1 MSWKR
6 KGVLNWIDKDVASL
20 MYVKVK
26 VREVLILKQQPKFY
40 ITNLSQS
47 NNNWE

>member
-1 MSWKR
+1 MSWNWKE
-6 KGVLNWIDKDVASL
+6 VLNWIDKDVASL
-20 MYVKVK
+20 MYVK

-40 ITNLSQS
+40 ITKLSQS